1 MRAARSW
8 TPFIHITTAMTSIV
22 IRALLY
28 ALAALD
34 PTVPLLLAPTSSL
47 PLVLALATKLQLLRR
62 SSQGAFT

>member
-8 TPFIHITTAMTSIV
+8 IPFIHITTDMTSIV

-34 PTVPLLLAPTSSL
+34 PTVPLLLAPASSL
-47 PLVLALATKLQLLRR
+47 PLVLALATKLQLLRH
-62 SSQGAFT
+62 SPQGAFT